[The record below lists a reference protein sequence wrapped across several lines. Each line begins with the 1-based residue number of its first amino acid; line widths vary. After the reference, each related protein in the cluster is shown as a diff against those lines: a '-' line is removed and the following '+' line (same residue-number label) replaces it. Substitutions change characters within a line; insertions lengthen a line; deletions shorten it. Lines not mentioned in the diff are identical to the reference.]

1 MKALDKAIIFFLAA
15 VFLFSGIDKIFHY
28 QGFLNALRDYVVLPT
43 GTAVLLA
50 IPVIACELVIGL
62 GLLLRPWRRAA
73 CLSAAVLL
81 SIFIAVLSLNH
92 AFGGRGICGCW
103 FTVTLARG
111 TVSHI
116 AQNLI
121 MAALALSAWWSL
133 KQEQTVPE
141 ARATI

>member
-1 MKALDKAIIFFLAA
+1 MKALDKVIIFFLAA
-15 VFLFSGIDKIFHY
+15 VFLWSGIDKILHY
-28 QGFLNALRDYVVLPT
+28 HGFLNALRDYVVLPT
-43 GTAVLLA
+43 GTAIFLA

-62 GLLLRPWRRAA
+62 GLLFRPWRRAA
-73 CLSAAVLL
+73 CLSGAVLL
-81 SIFIAVLSLNH
+81 SIFTAVLTLNH

-121 MAALALSAWWSL
+121 MAALALSVWWSL

-141 ARATI
+141 AGATI